1 MVTLMVSTMQPM
13 PMLKPMRTLRSLSQR
28 ALAKKSG
35 VAHDT
40 IGQNE
45 RGERLARPETVR
57 KLGAALE
64 VDPFILTSTHEQIV
78 HMWESFQTGSVGYSE
93 GHPYPHQI
101 RDYLVHAGILEEQ
114 ASASLVEQRIG
125 PVFSAPF
132 EDFDDVIMAVGRAT
146 EKLVPFDSLYQEAK
160 AAPKTER
167 FLELFPTKYS
177 REAEIDEGLEAAL
190 LLARS
195 SSRLLQLLADQ
206 LEVAIRDR
214 TSSVP
219 RLDELGRSLVDAWLE
234 GSAATK
240 EVMDT
245 IDNISRSLGESPL
258 EGQSEKGGSDQEG

>member
-1 MVTLMVSTMQPM
+1 
-13 PMLKPMRTLRSLSQR
+13 
-28 ALAKKSG
+28 LAKKSG

-40 IGQNE
+40 IGQIE

-57 KLGAALE
+57 KLAAALDVE
-64 VDPFILTSTHEQIV
+64 PFILTMAHESIV
-78 HMWESFQTGSVGYSE
+78 HLWERFESGRVGFTE
-93 GHPYPHQI
+93 EAPELRQI
-101 RDYLVHAGILEEQ
+101 RNYLVHAGILEER
-114 ASASLVEQRIG
+114 ASASLVEQRVG
-125 PVFSAPF
+125 PVSSAPF

-206 LEVAIRDR
+206 LEVAVRDR

-219 RLDELGRSLVDAWLE
+219 KLDELGRSLVDAWLE

-245 IDNISRSLGESPL
+245 IDNISRSLGELPL